1 VKAFLLAAGHGTRM
15 RPLTNTV
22 PKCLLPIRGTPMLE
36 IWLRLCQRFG
46 ITEVLLNLH
55 AHAPQVREFLSLRFN
70 CDLAVN
76 LVEEPVL
83 LGSAGT
89 LRANRDW
96 IGNDECF
103 WIFYADVLSAP
114 DLAGMLHLHRER
126 NPIAT
131 LGVYEVPDPSR
142 CGIVT
147 VDSDG
152 RVKKFVEKP
161 AQPDGNLAFS
171 GLMIGTPSLL
181 DAIPLRSPVDIGFH
195 LLPQLGDRM
204 IAYRLSDY
212 VLDIGTHENYQL
224 AQQTWQH
231 QESPV

>member
-1 VKAFLLAAGHGTRM
+1 
-15 RPLTNTV
+15 
-22 PKCLLPIRGTPMLE
+22 MLE

-55 AHAPQVREFLSLRFN
+55 SHAAQVRDFLSTRSDSHLQ
-70 CDLAVN
+70 VN
-76 LVEEPVL
+76 LVEESRL

-89 LRANRDW
+89 LRANRKW
-96 IGNDECF
+96 VGNDECF
-103 WIFYADVLSAP
+103 WIFYADVLAAP
-114 DLAGMLHLHRER
+114 DLAGMLRFHRNR

-131 LGVYEVPDPSR
+131 IGVYEVPDPSR

-152 RVKKFVEKP
+152 RVKEFVEKP

-181 DAIPLRSPVDIGFH
+181 DAIPLRSPVDIGFD
-195 LLPQLGDRM
+195 LLPHLADRM

-231 QESPV
+231 QGSLV